1 MILEISVAIIA
12 FFVVVFVIGLLFV
25 LVQIRRTAR
34 EAEKL
39 MDTTRQ
45 QITPLSHDLAII
57 FNDVKKIVQSVQ
69 GQMAKVDEGV
79 TELKDTARRISEF
92 EKTLQDKLEQ
102 PIVEFATLLTAISK
116 ALRALIDFWRK

>member
-1 MILEISVAIIA
+1 MMLEISVAIIA

-25 LVQIRRTAR
+25 FAQIRRTAK

-45 QITPLSHDLAII
+45 QVTPLSHDLAII
-57 FNDVKKIVQSVQ
+57 LNDAKKIVQTIKD
-69 GQMAKVDEGV
+69 QMEKVDQGV
-79 TELKDTARRISEF
+79 TDLKDTAKRISEF
-92 EKTLQDKLEQ
+92 EKTLQERLEQ

-116 ALRALIDFWRK
+116 ALRALFEFWKK